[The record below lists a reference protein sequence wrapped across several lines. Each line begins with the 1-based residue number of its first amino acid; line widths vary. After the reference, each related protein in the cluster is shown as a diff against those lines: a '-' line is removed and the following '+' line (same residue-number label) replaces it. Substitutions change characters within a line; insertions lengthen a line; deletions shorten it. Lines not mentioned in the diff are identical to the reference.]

1 MKKGIILILVLCMVL
16 LTGCSDIKPKEALD
30 ETPSASVTSDTTVT
44 KENESIN
51 NYKYYDVNLINI
63 IDWTTE
69 TGAITVPTKIR
80 TNGVTYRYVYNDN
93 GERIAKYIGNDN
105 RVDYTYEQPASGA
118 RSVLK
123 SEKNNNYS
131 VEYVYDDVD
140 GIYHLTGLRYNDKDY
155 TYIKDDNG
163 NIIGIKDSAGNTVA
177 EYSYTSKEFTTEV
190 TTTNYTDVNIG
201 DINSMLYENSYYDRE
216 TGFCCDYVY
225 TNYIDGT
232 PYQIKMFY

>member
-1 MKKGIILILVLCMVL
+1 M
-16 LTGCSDIKPKEALD
+16 
-30 ETPSASVTSDTTVT
+30 
-44 KENESIN
+44 
-51 NYKYYDVNLINI
+51 
-63 IDWTTE
+63 
-69 TGAITVPTKIR
+69 PTKIR
-80 TNGVTYRYVYNDN
+80 TNGVTFRYVYNDN
-93 GERIAKYIGNDN
+93 GERIAKYIGNDI

-123 SEKNNNYS
+123 SEKNKNYS

-140 GIYHLTGLRYNDKDY
+140 GIYHLTGLWYYDEDY

>member
-1 MKKGIILILVLCMVL
+1 MKKRLILILVLCAVS
-16 LTGCSDIKPKEALD
+16 LTGCSDIKPKEASD
-30 ETPSASVTSDTTVT
+30 ETPSASVENNTTVT
-44 KENESIN
+44 KENESVN

-93 GERIAKYIGNDN
+93 GERIAKYIGNDI

-140 GIYHLTGLRYNDKDY
+140 GIYHLTGLKFLYIQRTYYGSNDDK
-155 TYIKDDNG
+155 
-163 NIIGIKDSAGNTVA
+163 
-177 EYSYTSKEFTTEV
+177 
-190 TTTNYTDVNIG
+190 
-201 DINSMLYENSYYDRE
+201 LH
-216 TGFCCDYVY
+216 
-225 TNYIDGT
+225 
-232 PYQIKMFY
+232 